1 MGRIPTCIVGDPDL
15 IKEICVKQA
24 TSKFPDR
31 LVNSSVPKQ
40 LENSMQFLEGEHWK
54 FVRGHISPTFST
66 GKLKETVPLIHKCC
80 DTLMMAI
87 ERLSKTD
94 ENIDTKK
101 LFACFSMDIIASI
114 SFGMEIDSQDDP
126 NNKFVKHANSLMVNK
141 KAVFIAMVCLIFPF
155 MKKVFAYFNIWGGGN
170 EALDFFER
178 ATAAAIEERIK
189 GKQDRKDFL
198 QLMINA
204 RKEGV
209 IDPDFKPANPEEWK
223 NRGLTNGEIYA
234 NSMLFFVAAYETV
247 SLNLTFL
254 AYSLAIN
261 PEIQDELI
269 GEIDGELRGEKPTYD
284 HVFNKMPYLDKVM
297 CESLRLFP
305 PAQLS
310 TRLTREDVTIGGYK
324 FKKGMDIHIPICH
337 LQKNPDFFP
346 EPEVFNPERFTEEE
360 KSKRNPYTYIPFG
373 IGPRSCVGMRLAM
386 LEARVAIVCL
396 LQKYRIGTTEKT
408 TIPVEIEQI
417 GFTRPKGILHLK
429 FEKRSD

>member
-1 MGRIPTCIVGDPDL
+1 MNIFGLIDIPIWLLLIISTIVLIYLYLTWNLDIYKDTGIPGPPPSTVYLLKKMFKDGLVDTQTELIKTYGPVVGLFMGRIPTCIVGDPEL

-24 TSKFPDR
+24 TSNFPDR

-80 DTLMMAI
+80 DTLMVAI
-87 ERLSKTD
+87 DRLSKTD

-189 GKQDRKDFL
+189 GKQERKDFL

-209 IDPDFKPANPEEWK
+209 VDPEYKPANPEEWK

-261 PEIQDELI
+261 PEVQDELI
-269 GEIDGELRGEKPTYD
+269 DEIDRELRG
-284 HVFNKMPYLDKVM
+284 V
-297 CESLRLFP
+297 
-305 PAQLS
+305 
-310 TRLTREDVTIGGYK
+310 
-324 FKKGMDIHIPICH
+324 
-337 LQKNPDFFP
+337 
-346 EPEVFNPERFTEEE
+346 
-360 KSKRNPYTYIPFG
+360 
-373 IGPRSCVGMRLAM
+373 
-386 LEARVAIVCL
+386 
-396 LQKYRIGTTEKT
+396 RIYW
-408 TIPVEIEQI
+408 
-417 GFTRPKGILHLK
+417 
-429 FEKRSD
+429 S